1 MLYLKYI
8 HIYIRKQIREE
19 RKENAKKKRKEVL
32 KCYETT
38 GLRVLSTA
46 EELLL
51 KLLANKI
58 RTA

>member
-1 MLYLKYI
+1 M
-8 HIYIRKQIREE
+8 Q
-19 RKENAKKKRKEVL
+19 KKRKEVL

-38 GLRVLSTA
+38 GLLVLSTA